1 MIDPDLIS
9 LAITLKLAT
18 VTTLILVLV
27 GTPLAWWLARTN
39 HVAAFILEPI
49 VALPIVLPPTV
60 VGFYLLILFSP
71 ESAFGELWIS
81 LTGHSLAFTF
91 EGLVFGSI
99 IYSLPFYVQP
109 LQVAFENVRQDL
121 LDAAATLGAGPLDRF
136 INIVAPLCRTGF
148 VVAAT
153 LAFAHT
159 VGEFGIVLMIGG
171 NIPDETRVLS
181 IALFDHVET
190 LQYQRAHLMAAGLLV
205 FSFFLLLVVY
215 TLNRRWKKQADM
227 LVRN

>member
-18 VTTLILVLV
+18 ATPLILLLI

-39 HVAAFILEPI
+39 HVAGFILEPI

-71 ESAFGELWIS
+71 ESAFGAAWIS
-81 LTGHSLAFTF
+81 LTGHPLAFTF

-109 LQVAFENVRQDL
+109 LQLAFESVRQDL

-136 INIVAPLCRTGF
+136 INIVAPLCCFLRRK
-148 VVAAT
+148 
-153 LAFAHT
+153 H
-159 VGEFGIVLMIGG
+159 
-171 NIPDETRVLS
+171 S
-181 IALFDHVET
+181 ITDRPVWVISS
-190 LQYQRAHLMAAGLLV
+190 R
-205 FSFFLLLVVY
+205 
-215 TLNRRWKKQADM
+215 
-227 LVRN
+227 